1 MTLTSDQCLRDYS
14 YLYNMKRYVHIIQYN
29 KIHNSGEIW
38 LKLIHTLKK
47 SYCNDDVRYCQNA
60 FGCLPVA
67 DIVKRRTCKFLQKFD
82 VAANVVCQACTRRWY
97 SIYFCHCLFKCFF
110 CHFLLSTSFWWNKVI
125 YINVYLRYLYVYCC
139 QQPYGD
145 LECISHFVPACISAS
160 TKI

>member
-14 YLYNMKRYVHIIQYN
+14 YLYNMKRYVHIMQCNI
-29 KIHNSGEIW
+29 IHNSGEIW

-82 VAANVVCQACTRRWY
+82 VAANVICQACTRHWY
-97 SIYFCHCLFKCFF
+97 SIYFCHCLFKCFSLI
-110 CHFLLSTSFWWNKVI
+110 FLLSTSFWWNKVI
-125 YINVYLRYLYVYCC
+125 YIMPPSGVWLCLGSMV
-139 QQPYGD
+139 
-145 LECISHFVPACISAS
+145 
-160 TKI
+160 